1 MHSARPFGRVL
12 LVGVAAAMFAAAC
25 GASTG
30 STPSPSPVDVGSGAL
45 TGAGATFPEPFYSKA
60 FYSYTLKYPQVTVNY
75 QSVGSG
81 AGIKQFIAGTV
92 DFGASDVPMGA
103 ADITSAGGPDTLTQ
117 IPTTLGVI
125 SIAYTLA
132 SVPKLQ
138 LDGPTLANIYLG
150 NIKKWNDAAIAALNA
165 GVTLPNTDIQ
175 VVHRSDGSG
184 TTYHFT
190 DYLAKVSDEW
200 KTKVG
205 TAKSVSWPAGIG
217 GSGNA
222 GVAQGVTSTA
232 GAIGYVELAFVVSAH
247 MTQAFL
253 KNKNGQFV
261 QASVAGATSAAAQN
275 TSVSPTNFSITDEP
289 GDATYPIAGF
299 SWIIVHTANSDTNKG
314 KAIAYLLK
322 WLVTEGQTIG
332 ADLQYAPLPT
342 GVQTLAMS
350 NLKLIKAGGQAVLTC
365 NHSDR

>member
-1 MHSARPFGRVL
+1 LGRAL
-12 LVGVAAAMFAAAC
+12 LVGLAATIVAAAC
-25 GASTG
+25 GDT
-30 STPSPSPVDVGSGAL
+30 TPAPSGVGSGAL
-45 TGAGATFPEPFYSKA
+45 TGAGASFPQPFYAKA
-60 FYSYTLKYPQVTVNY
+60 FYAYSQKYPQVTVNY

-103 ADITSAGGPDTLTQ
+103 SDIASAGGADTLTQ

-125 SIAYTLA
+125 SIAYNLP
-132 SVPKLQ
+132 SVTRLQ

-150 NIKKWNDAAIAALNA
+150 HIKKWNDQAITALNA

-205 TAKSVSWPAGIG
+205 TSKSVTWPAGIG
-217 GSGNA
+217 GSQNA
-222 GVAQGVTSTA
+222 GVANAVTQNP
-232 GAIGYVELAFVVSAH
+232 GAIGYVELAYVITAH
-247 MTQAFL
+247 MAQAFM
-253 KNKNGQFV
+253 KNKNGKFV

-275 TSVSPTNFSITDEP
+275 TSVSPTNFSITNEP
-289 GDATYPIAGF
+289 GDDTYPIAGF
-299 SWIIVHTANSDTNKG
+299 SWIILHTSYSDANKG
-314 KAIAYLLK
+314 RAIAYLFK

-332 ADLQYAPLPT
+332 APLEYAPLPT
-342 GVQTLAMS
+342 SVQNLALT
-350 NLKLIKAGGQAVLTC
+350 NLKLIKAGGQTVL
-365 NHSDR
+365 S